1 MLGIVGKIMAKYNRF
16 IKCKSLNIK
25 TGYLEDVIININ
37 NIDSIFPSKVV
48 DDGDRFDVVFLRN
61 RSDPYYISSN
71 LKLLDK
77 LQRLGDTICEI

>member
-1 MLGIVGKIMAKYNRF
+1 MAKYNRF
-16 IKCKSLNIK
+16 IKCKSLNIRD
-25 TGYLEDVIININ
+25 GHLEDVIINID

-48 DDGDRFDVVFLRN
+48 DGGDRFDVVFLRN
-61 RSDPYYISSN
+61 RSEPYYIPSN

>member
-1 MLGIVGKIMAKYNRF
+1 MAKYNRL
-16 IKCKSLNIK
+16 IKCKSLNIRD
-25 TGYLEDVIININ
+25 GHLEDVIINID

-48 DDGDRFDVVFLRN
+48 DGGDRFDVVFLRN
-61 RSDPYYISSN
+61 RSEPYYISSN